1 MRGLRERVKD
11 ERVWGG
17 RDSRGVG
24 REGKVELPKTKKKDK
39 KGLKGN
45 CIRD

>member
-1 MRGLRERVKD
+1 MD
-11 ERVWGG
+11 ERVVGG
-17 RDSRGVG
+17 RGSRGVG